1 MVLVGRAHREGNRMR
16 ARKGDKRHDLA
27 AGEVV
32 QRRKPCR
39 DEASRSLFSPSR
51 QATLLHTNFGDF
63 FSSAWPQALNL
74 TGRRDSKL
82 PRGHLGLHRTTCQAC
97 RVIGMKF
104 VAVRICEAS
113 CHCVS
118 DPYIER
124 ASSTGI
130 WLQWPHWDVMLLT
143 LPSSAKRGAQMLQL
157 DSLSKQHIRC
167 CGNFTASHW
176 LCMLTCYLMVCPSLL
191 RRISASNAHYATAL
205 VTMQ

>member
-1 MVLVGRAHREGNRMR
+1 VR
-16 ARKGDKRHDLA
+16 ARGTSVTILLQVKLYKD
-27 AGEVV
+27 
-32 QRRKPCR
+32 
-39 DEASRSLFSPSR
+39 ASRAGMRHHEVSSRHLVRPHCCTQTSETFS
-51 QATLLHTNFGDF
+51 H
-63 FSSAWPQALNL
+63 L